1 MDENK
6 KAKKSNV
13 RRNSSKSTKDKSFT
27 LKSLPK
33 IIFGVRSDEHHDDF
47 QISGVIQGSVN
58 KNVSFR
64 VDDTG
69 TLDLSTVPKEFQ
81 DVVQKLFEKV
91 SEQKFLTGD
100 EDKDQDCSSSS
111 PPTVVRRKGPR
122 VEKGMKD
129 EEIIQDMQSLVTNGD
144 PWEIYSVVGKVSLDP
159 FIGLCPSWLYWI
171 KMNIDYTYLKVP

>member
-6 KAKKSNV
+6 KNKKSNV

-33 IIFGVRSDEHHDDF
+33 IIFGGRSDGHQDDF
-47 QISGVIQGSVN
+47 EISGVIQGSVN

-144 PWEIYSVVGKVSLDP
+144 PWEVYSVVGKVSLDHLL
-159 FIGLCPSWLYWI
+159 GLCTPRLHWI
-171 KMNIDYTYLKVP
+171 KMSIDYTYLKVP